1 MLKRG
6 PEIKLPPLKVPA
18 FLRDL
23 YDDLRERHLLPIVAL
38 LIVAIVA
45 IPIAFGGGS
54 DEEAG
59 DEAAVTETEIS
70 AEAGATAEASQLV
83 AKAAPGLRR
92 YQRRL
97 GDLKARDPFKQK
109 FAESEG
115 EGSGGG
121 DGSSGGG
128 GANATTIPPSTEDG
142 GSVPSY
148 DGGSSGDGSGTT
160 TYERTF
166 YSYAI
171 DVRVTNLNSGDAA
184 GSSAASEELSGSEPV
199 GSPDSNE
206 ARGSAAKAKATVRRN
221 LPEYTMLPSRDTPAL
236 VFVGAT
242 KDERKAL
249 FVVSSD
255 VEAIFGDAK
264 CVLGSQ
270 RCEMIALEV
279 GLPETI
285 VYGRGGRTFRIELLE
300 VGLVESD
307 KVNRASLGKPKQ
319 GKKKG

>member
-45 IPIAFGGGS
+45 IPIAFGGSS
-54 DEEAG
+54 DEEAS
-59 DEAAVTETEIS
+59 DEAAVTETESS

-109 FAESEG
+109 FAEGEG

-121 DGSSGGG
+121 SGSSGGG

-148 DGGSSGDGSGTT
+148 DGGSGDGSGTT
-160 TYERTF
+160 TYKRTF

-184 GSSAASEELSGSEPV
+184 GSSASNGELSGSEV
-199 GSPDSNE
+199 VSADSNE
-206 ARGSAAKAKATVRRN
+206 AQSSAAKAKATVRRN

-285 VYGRGGRTFRIELLE
+285 VYGRAGRSFRIELLE